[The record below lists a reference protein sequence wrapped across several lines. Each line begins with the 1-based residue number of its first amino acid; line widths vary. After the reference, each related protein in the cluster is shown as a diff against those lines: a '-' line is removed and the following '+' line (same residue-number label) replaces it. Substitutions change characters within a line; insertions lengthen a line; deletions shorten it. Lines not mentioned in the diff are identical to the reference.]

1 MISIFPT
8 SKAKALR
15 RVSIEFDRV
24 DTHAR
29 AATFPKKSS
38 SLIAAEVIEICYSKY
53 ENRLLE
59 SKLQKM
65 SSTATLV

>member
-38 SLIAAEVIEICYSKY
+38 SLIAAEVIEK
-53 ENRLLE
+53 NRI
-59 SKLQKM
+59 KIAKM

>member
-15 RVSIEFDRV
+15 RVSFEFDRV

-38 SLIAAEVIEICYSKY
+38 SLVAVEAIEICYSKY
-53 ENRLLE
+53 E
-59 SKLQKM
+59 
-65 SSTATLV
+65 AG